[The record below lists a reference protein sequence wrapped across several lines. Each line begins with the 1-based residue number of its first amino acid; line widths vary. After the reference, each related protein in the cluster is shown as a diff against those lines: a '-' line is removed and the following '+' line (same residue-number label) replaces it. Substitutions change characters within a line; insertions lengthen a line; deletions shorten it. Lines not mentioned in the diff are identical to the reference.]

1 MPVLTKEYLDS
12 KVVGDLRKIAKKW
25 GIKNYSKL
33 KKAEM
38 IKLIM
43 KDPSNKSTEL
53 VVREIEVASP
63 KVKKAP
69 KKAASK
75 PKSSPKKAVKKSP
88 KKDVKKA
95 TSSPKKR
102 ARKSSP
108 KKKQEPGILDRIV
121 NFFKPASEPKTK
133 KSPAKKSTPKKKK
146 QEEVKKSTPKK
157 KKQQEV
163 KKSTPKKKKQE
174 EVKKST
180 PKKKKQEEVKKS
192 TPKKKKQPVVL
203 DIPKIEGPIVI
214 EKLSPTPSTP
224 PQIAKKAGKRV
235 SKKGRKPK
243 NVVKSQEKPLATKL
257 DQPIVIEKLEMPKRK
272 STTKK
277 KTLATKPKS
286 ISIEQV
292 VAKNLKNPPKLGKP
306 VEIVEIVPPKE
317 QPRPVAKPNN
327 PTVAISSKEKFLKE
341 KLGKLREERLA
352 EKNKTG
358 IKKAKKK
365 GSSSEKSAETV
376 RASRTP
382 SKVAKKKT
390 VQIATKNGKKQSIIY

>member
-133 KSPAKKSTPKKKK
+133 KSPA
-146 QEEVKKSTPKK
+146 KKSTPKK

>member
-133 KSPAKKSTPKKKK
+133 KSPA
-146 QEEVKKSTPKK
+146 
-157 KKQQEV
+157 
-163 KKSTPKKKKQE
+163 
-174 EVKKST
+174 KKST

>member
-88 KKDVKKA
+88 KKAVKKA

-133 KSPAKKSTPKKKK
+133 KSPA
-146 QEEVKKSTPKK
+146 
-157 KKQQEV
+157 

>member
-133 KSPAKKSTPKKKK
+133 KSPA
-146 QEEVKKSTPKK
+146 
-157 KKQQEV
+157 